1 MMRQMHFVATDM
13 LDILQRHHLDSFDA
27 LWQVEAEWV
36 DEPNRSRGGHSSVS
50 RLALEDGQGGIQV
63 FYLKRQ
69 SNYLIRHMRRPL
81 GEPTAARE
89 FYNIQRFER
98 LGIPALEA
106 ACYAERRQAGE
117 HQAILL
123 TRDLTGYQPL
133 DQWFDRWSELSYR
146 QQDALLIASA
156 DLVAR
161 MHARSIVHNCLY
173 PKHIFIKSMADGVQA
188 SLIDLEK
195 SRAHVFSP
203 WGRMRDL
210 DALNRR
216 SDAPRRTQRLRF
228 LLLYLGKQRVDAE
241 VRYWVT
247 RVARRSMKKREQRAA
262 RQVRA

>member
-1 MMRQMHFVATDM
+1 M
-13 LDILQRHHLDSFDA
+13 
-27 LWQVEAEWV
+27 
-36 DEPNRSRGGHSSVS
+36 
-50 RLALEDGQGGIQV
+50 
-63 FYLKRQ
+63 
-69 SNYLIRHMRRPL
+69 
-81 GEPTAARE
+81 
-89 FYNIQRFER
+89 
-98 LGIPALEA
+98 
-106 ACYAERRQAGE
+106 
-117 HQAILL
+117 
-123 TRDLTGYQPL
+123 
-133 DQWFDRWSELSYR
+133 
-146 QQDALLIASA
+146 IASA

-241 VRYWVT
+241 VRYWVA
-247 RVARRSMKKREQRAA
+247 RVARRSM
-262 RQVRA
+262 